1 MPRKL
6 NHATAVAWLLGISFI
21 LQGIPAFAEP
31 PAVEEVLGVL
41 GMDKGQIA
49 ELAQGQP
56 VTYAL
61 SEEQHRRA
69 CRGHRLVSAGSF
81 GQGGRTFA
89 AGTILTR

>member
-1 MPRKL
+1 MPS
-6 NHATAVAWLLGISFI
+6 AVAWLLGFSFI

-31 PAVEEVLGVL
+31 PAVEQVLGVL

-61 SEEQHRRA
+61 SESRTDELAMGIVWYLPVPLAKVVKQLRQEQSGPARH
-69 CRGHRLVSAGSF
+69 
-81 GQGGRTFA
+81 
-89 AGTILTR
+89 